1 MIKIME
7 LRISENDKTTLVAEK
22 EGGLG
27 CGNAL
32 VHIRTHHWIF
42 QRYHCIYVLLG
53 ITLLRSMDGLE
64 LFYHSQPQPLLHG
77 SRHHLHYHKGLRA
90 IE

>member
-1 MIKIME
+1 MMHDDAFVTFFSGGVVANIAKNIDNHY
-7 LRISENDKTTLVAEK
+7 LISENDKTTLVAEK

-42 QRYHCIYVLLG
+42 QR
-53 ITLLRSMDGLE
+53 
-64 LFYHSQPQPLLHG
+64 
-77 SRHHLHYHKGLRA
+77 
-90 IE
+90 